1 MRVDATTYLLV
12 PKALTH
18 LPLAVRRPSMA
29 MSTPW
34 RASAIVSPWKG
45 AGANPSG
52 ELTNAGLAAMVQLVG
67 AKLML

>member
-1 MRVDATTYLLV
+1 MKQYVSRF
-12 PKALTH
+12 KNLTH
-18 LPLAVRRPSMA
+18 LPFAVRRPSMA

-52 ELTNAGLAAMVQLVG
+52 ELTSAGLAAMVELVDG
-67 AKLML
+67 KLML